1 MHEIWGRK
9 ILRNIL
15 FAANFLVENV
25 ICWRL
30 GWSVPLMALEFW
42 LRPQYHFPFFS
53 TWIFV
58 TEPQKCFRT
67 GFFSKKKV
75 SHSPSVYISLYFYF
89 LPLFALLPDKLGFAP
104 RREVLQQFRDIRQ
117 TLATPWQEM
126 CFTIAMVGFVIL
138 QFFILRTFPSIS
150 LG

>member
-15 FAANFLVENV
+15 FGSKFSCGKCYLLTTWLVGAFDNIGILAPTSISLSIFLHLN
-25 ICWRL
+25 ICNRTTE
-30 GWSVPLMALEFW
+30 MF
-42 LRPQYHFPFFS
+42 QN
-53 TWIFV
+53 WIFL
-58 TEPQKCFRT
+58 Q
-67 GFFSKKKV
+67 KV